1 MATGSSMHQNV
12 GLNIQTMSRSMSRK
26 SNSLNQSPSPKSNG
40 KNKPRLSLSQR
51 KSGNAECNRELSVAR
66 PHSTRNRSAGSR
78 SGMTSSSVDE
88 GLEMATVDS
97 TEAILQIL
105 DLREAGVPISKEDGK
120 YSKRKRA
127 SIAYMESTVVD
138 ISIPPPS
145 FKLVAW
151 SLSRISSI

>member
-120 YSKRKRA
+120 YYKAK
-127 SIAYMESTVVD
+127 ESEHRVYGKHCRLT
-138 ISIPPPS
+138 
-145 FKLVAW
+145 FL
-151 SLSRISSI
+151 